1 MKTRRLTKKYKN
13 KRNSKNKKSIKIKNK
28 SRKRILKGGVRPSL
42 GVGVVVSRTSGRTSS
57 RASSIRPSS
66 RASIRPSSRASIRP
80 SSRASIRPSSIAGIS
95 KPKIPSKCCDPVL
108 ISYEKKIL
116 DSITD
121 FPASFDIFYNSL
133 LHATTP
139 DKLASI
145 IASIK
150 QEYIKKTTLQP
161 EAAYLNINGLKLVNF
176 LRSKYK
182 INKDASIREKI
193 ETIISLL
200 DQHGMSQGVRTSDL
214 EVIKKQ
220 VDPRYFECYKELYEE
235 VHKKLFKCENN
246 NCDPVSTSA
255 VTLYCQ
261 PRFKPTLKP
270 IGE

>member
-1 MKTRRLTKKYKN
+1 
-13 KRNSKNKKSIKIKNK
+13 
-28 SRKRILKGGVRPSL
+28 
-42 GVGVVVSRTSGRTSS
+42 
-57 RASSIRPSS
+57 
-66 RASIRPSSRASIRP
+66 
-80 SSRASIRPSSIAGIS
+80 
-95 KPKIPSKCCDPVL
+95 
-108 ISYEKKIL
+108 
-116 DSITD
+116 
-121 FPASFDIFYNSL
+121 
-133 LHATTP
+133 
-139 DKLASI
+139 
-145 IASIK
+145 
-150 QEYIKKTTLQP
+150 
-161 EAAYLNINGLKLVNF
+161 

>member
-13 KRNSKNKKSIKIKNK
+13 KSSSKNRKSIKSIKRKNK
-28 SRKRILKGGVRPSL
+28 SRSKSSKRILKGGVRSSI
-42 GVGVVVSRTSGRTSS
+42 VVVIRRTSGRASSVPSIRPIS

-66 RASIRPSSRASIRP
+66 RA
-80 SSRASIRPSSIAGIS
+80 GIS
-95 KPKIPSKCCDPVL
+95 KPSSNCCDPKP
-108 ISYEKKIL
+108 ISDQEKLL
-116 DSITD
+116 DNRND
-121 FPASFDIFYNSL
+121 FPESFNIFYNSL
-133 LHATTP
+133 LNDTTP

-161 EAAYLNINGLKLVNF
+161 EGAYLNINGLKLVNF

-182 INKDASIREKI
+182 NSKDPVRKKI
-193 ETIISLL
+193 EKVISLL
-200 DQHGMSQGVRTSDL
+200 DQYGMSQGVRTSDL

-261 PRFKPTLKP
+261 PRFKPTLKH

>member
-13 KRNSKNKKSIKIKNK
+13 KSNSKNKKNNKSRKIKNK
-28 SRKRILKGGVRPSL
+28 SRKRILKGGVRSSI
-42 GVGVVVSRTSGRTSS
+42 GVVIRRTSGRASSVPSIRPIS
-57 RASSIRPSS
+57 RASSIRPN
-66 RASIRPSSRASIRP
+66 
-80 SSRASIRPSSIAGIS
+80 SRASIRPSSIAGIS

-121 FPASFDIFYNSL
+121 FPASFDIFYDSL
-133 LHATTP
+133 LRDTTP
-139 DKLASI
+139 DELASI

-150 QEYIKKTTLQP
+150 PEYIKKTTLQP
-161 EAAYLNINGLKLVNF
+161 EGAYLNITGLKLVNF

-193 ETIISLL
+193 ETIISSL
-200 DQHGMSQGVRTSDL
+200 DQLGMSQGVRTSDL

-261 PRFKPTLKP
+261 PRFKPTLKH